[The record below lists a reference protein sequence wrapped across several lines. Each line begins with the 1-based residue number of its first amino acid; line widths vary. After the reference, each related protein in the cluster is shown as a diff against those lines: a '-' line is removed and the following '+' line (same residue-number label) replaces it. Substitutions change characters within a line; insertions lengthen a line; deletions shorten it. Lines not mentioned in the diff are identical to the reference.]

1 MQAGVLDNLGISIWK
16 VDEDGD
22 SQKLPP
28 EDQTRMIEKA
38 STSGEC
44 FTFDA
49 TDASGRA
56 VGVYGVNMTER
67 RMIWFSY
74 TKMREESVR
83 YGFEIRYPLIVMWK
97 LAVAN
102 SFPVLQS
109 DVR

>member
-1 MQAGVLDNLGISIWK
+1 M
-16 VDEDGD
+16 DEDGD
-22 SQKLPP
+22 SHKLSP
-28 EDQTRMIEKA
+28 ENQTRMIEKA
-38 STSGEC
+38 SISGER

-56 VGVYGVNMTER
+56 VGAYGVNMTER

-74 TKMREESVR
+74 AKMRDDSVK
-83 YGFEIRYPLIVMWK
+83 YEFEIRYPLIVMWK